1 MAWPD
6 TEHTVLAELFRGGS
20 WQASTVREGSL
31 SLTHGATSGD
41 TGDAAPAA
49 CRLVLDAKDG
59 ALAQLPRGTPIR
71 VSVNGLQR
79 FIGVVA
85 SRSLSWDGGSGTAW
99 LAVVA
104 SSELARLRESGAP
117 LRDAYHRWV
126 LTTSPVAFWPL
137 DDGPLATVG
146 VPLVGSYPMVLAPRL
161 ATSSYWGQGD
171 LGPIL
176 DRGVALHGGDKL
188 AAAVN
193 MVAAFSD
200 RWAVDWVRAS
210 DHASD
215 GTLEVFQQ
223 YFGSWRVTFQ
233 SNTDTVV
240 TRPDGTTV
248 GTGILPAEEYGSA
261 VDSGPHHVRFAC
273 TQAGSDVAFTVAV
286 DGVTVISDTY
296 VAHTLQPVGLV
307 ELTDLTDHDQ
317 LHALGRVVIY
327 TTAPAVATAAQAAF
341 GWAAMPGLSL
351 AAEAAG
357 RRAER
362 LCDEED
368 IAFVG
373 VGDLDDTQ
381 EMGPQPAG
389 LSLVEHLQQC
399 ADADAAMVY
408 DGSGGV
414 MFRGRADL
422 QNQSVALAL
431 TYGTRGHV
439 KPPLAPVEDDHVV
452 NDVAVTR
459 YLGPAVQV
467 QRTTGPLA
475 VSVVGSRSATPTVN
489 VAVDDQARHLAGWL
503 VHVGTAGE
511 PRYELHLDL
520 LALAGPAPAL
530 VTDALAVAIGDRL
543 TVAGLPI
550 WCYLPTADLMVTG
563 TTESVPSAV
572 GWDLTYACVPYTPYQ
587 VGELDTAWSDTD
599 GTSLTADLTAGATSF
614 IADIIGPLWTT
625 NGADFPT
632 TIRIDGEDMTLTGVS
647 GGSSPQTFTVT
658 RTAGVEHDAGVAVQ
672 LVHPL
677 VLTP

>member
-6 TEHTVLAELFRGGS
+6 TAHTVLAELFRGGS
-20 WQASTVREGSL
+20 WQASVVREGSL

-59 ALAQLPRGTPIR
+59 ALAQLPLGTSIR
-71 VSVNGLQR
+71 VSVDGSQR
-79 FIGVVA
+79 FVGVVT

-146 VPLVGSYPMVLAPRL
+146 VPLAGPYPMMLSPRL

-171 LGPIL
+171 LGPVL

-188 AAAVN
+188 AASVN

-215 GTLEVFQQ
+215 ATLEVFQQ

-261 VDSGPHHVRFAC
+261 VDSGPHHIRFAC
-273 TQAGSDVAFTVAV
+273 TQAGGDVAFTVAV
-286 DGVTVISDTY
+286 DGVTVISDSYT
-296 VAHTLQPVGLV
+296 AHTLQPVGLV

-317 LHALGRVVIY
+317 KHALGRVVIY
-327 TTAPAVATAAQAAF
+327 TTAPAVTTAAQAAF

-351 AAEAAG
+351 AAEVAG

-362 LCDEED
+362 LCDEEGVTF
-368 IAFVG
+368 AG

-381 EMGPQPAG
+381 AMGPQPAG
-389 LSLVEHLQQC
+389 LSLVQHLQQC

-422 QNQSVALAL
+422 QNQSAALAL
-431 TYGTRGHV
+431 TYSTRGHV
-439 KPPLAPVEDDHVV
+439 SMAAPVEDDHVV
-452 NDVAVTR
+452 NDATVTR
-459 YLGPAVQV
+459 LFGPAVQV
-467 QRTTGPLA
+467 QRTTGPFA
-475 VSVVGSRSATPTVN
+475 VSVIGSRSATPTAN
-489 VAVDDQARHLAGWL
+489 VATDEQAGHLAGWL
-503 VHVGTAGE
+503 VHVGTVGE

-520 LALAGPAPAL
+520 LALAGTAPAL

-550 WCYLPTADLMVTG
+550 WCQLPTADLLVG
-563 TTESVPSAV
+563 GITESVPSAV
-572 GWDLTYACVPYTPYQ
+572 GWGLVYACVPYTPYE
-587 VGELDTAWSDTD
+587 VGELDTAWLDTD
-599 GTSLTADLTAGATSF
+599 GAALAAGITSSATSLSVTVT
-614 IADIIGPLWTT
+614 GPLFTT
-625 NGADFPT
+625 SGGDYPT
-632 TIRIDGEDMTLTGVS
+632 TIRIEREDMTLTAVS
-647 GGSSPQTFTVT
+647 GASSPQTFTVT
-658 RTAGVEHDAGVAVQ
+658 RGAGSVAHSSDAAVT

-677 VLTP
+677 VVTP